1 MLIFFFFRIVLQK
14 FKIGST
20 ECEIIFNIDEKYN
33 FLFHMYLMYFIIL
46 CRVWKFV
53 ADLIWSNI
61 GFTVNFMSW
70 GWKSSVSD
78 GTQILII
85 KSELH
90 CEHSVPYVIRRSS
103 SFPPDFFLLPRNFLF
118 CRDLFPISASI
129 FLLPWESLLYQALFS
144 FAVTLM
150 SHRNPEM

>member
-53 ADLIWSNI
+53 DDLIWSNI

-70 GWKSSVSD
+70 CWKSSVSD

-90 CEHSVPYVIRRSS
+90 CERSVPYVIRRSS
-103 SFPPDFFLLPRNFLF
+103 SFPQIFFFCHEIFYFTVTFFLYPQAFFFCRENLSFTRHFFLLL
-118 CRDLFPISASI
+118 
-129 FLLPWESLLYQALFS
+129 
-144 FAVTLM
+144 